1 MLSMPPLLGL
11 NFLNHESIQS
21 YFITKNSIILNRKIY
36 NIFFK
41 NKINFEGPSFF
52 CNLIYNEDKNVG
64 CRQGQDIIVS
74 KIQEAKQN
82 LNVQIN
88 ENSNSEQAEKIA
100 DLLLEFKDVFGVDS
114 NDKLG
119 SFPLEIPILTEGKPI
134 HIKQHPIIAP
144 ISK

>member
-1 MLSMPPLLGL
+1 
-11 NFLNHESIQS
+11 
-21 YFITKNSIILNRKIY
+21 
-36 NIFFK
+36 
-41 NKINFEGPSFF
+41 
-52 CNLIYNEDKNVG
+52 
-64 CRQGQDIIVS
+64 
-74 KIQEAKQN
+74 

-88 ENSNSEQAEKIA
+88 ENSNSEEKIA
-100 DLLLEFKDVFGVDS
+100 DLLIEFKDVFGVDS